1 MMCYRLPKIFFLCV
15 NTNNS
20 NKRLKQPNAKP
31 LGCWLTWL
39 FHSCKEPLVGVES
52 YWRSSVKPPG
62 HPHT

>member
-31 LGCWLTWL
+31 LGCWLT
-39 FHSCKEPLVGVES
+39 
-52 YWRSSVKPPG
+52 
-62 HPHT
+62 